1 MTQGQGLQEPNLNT
15 TSNEIP
21 LVIYALTF
29 TKLQMNLRE
38 ADILS
43 SSLLLDL

>member
-1 MTQGQGLQEPNLNT
+1 MTQGRGLKAPNPNT

-29 TKLQMNLRE
+29 TKLQMNLGE
-38 ADILS
+38 ADILL